1 MANSFSKLH
10 QALRDLIEA
19 YTELEEELD
28 EKCSD
33 DDEAFSNEMI
43 EALETSI
50 ESAIEEQDSSTAF
63 FATMLASLSEGLKQV
78 DPSAFDEEEGEEA
91 DDDAEY
97 DIDEESEY
105 DIDDEEMD
113 LDEDEDED
121 DEDEDDE
128 DEDD

>member
-1 MANSFSKLH
+1 MANSFTKLH

-50 ESAIEEQDSSTAF
+50 ESAIEEQDSSTAL
-63 FATMLASLSEGLKQV
+63 FATMLASLSEALKQV
-78 DPSAFDEEEGEEA
+78 DPSAFEDEGEEEEEDEEEG
-91 DDDAEY
+91 D
-97 DIDEESEY
+97 Y
-105 DIDDEEMD
+105 DIDDDVDYD
-113 LDEDEDED
+113 LDDDELDMDDDDDEEEDE
-121 DEDEDDE
+121 
-128 DEDD
+128 